1 MLVLSYPFQKASI
14 ELTYSIPKLMPIF
27 VYLHKFSSA
36 LEMLHLQNI
45 DVEQPG
51 RVQFCKKSKL
61 IEQSIQVNGPWKS
74 ADNNTV
80 NIWLEI

>member
-1 MLVLSYPFQKASI
+1 
-14 ELTYSIPKLMPIF
+14 MPIF

-51 RVQFCKKSKL
+51 RAQFCKKSKL
-61 IEQSIQVNGPWKS
+61 IEPSIQVNGP
-74 ADNNTV
+74 
-80 NIWLEI
+80 

>member
-1 MLVLSYPFQKASI
+1 
-14 ELTYSIPKLMPIF
+14 MPIF

-51 RVQFCKKSKL
+51 RAQFCKKSKL
-61 IEQSIQVNGPWKS
+61 IEQSIQVNGP
-74 ADNNTV
+74 
-80 NIWLEI
+80 